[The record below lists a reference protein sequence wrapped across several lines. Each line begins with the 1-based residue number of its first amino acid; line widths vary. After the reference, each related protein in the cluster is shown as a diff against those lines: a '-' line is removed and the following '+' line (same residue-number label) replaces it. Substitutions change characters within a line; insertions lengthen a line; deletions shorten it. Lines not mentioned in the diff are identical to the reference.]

1 MANTIQIKHGTNV
14 PNVGILNPFELG
26 YVTSDGILVIG
37 DENKEAK
44 KLNYL
49 QLDKNGY
56 IPTLYSND
64 NLSFL
69 STAVNPKLWI
79 EASNYNTK
87 ATFGLVGKTGQI
99 YILEYPSNIT
109 YYERYNLPVPSANL
123 TESKGYEI
131 LTSKGGSF
139 DGDFIF
145 NNQIKLDG
153 LVSINS
159 IDSIS
164 SIESVESINSI
175 KSIKSIDSI
184 NSIGLNSNKLSF
196 YGKNNNE
203 ISEFYSIFS
212 IDNSTI
218 GISTENFGYIYYAK
232 DSMAF
237 YVNCNG
243 ERYGYV
249 IVTAETDGQLI
260 TQIRP
265 NSNSNGKID
274 LGSSGRIFRNLYAT
288 NNIIQTSDKN
298 LKTEIQP
305 LNEKYIKLFD
315 ELQPVSYR
323 LTGELHDRVH
333 LGFISQDVEA
343 AMNKI
348 GISNLEFAG
357 FCKDI
362 KVDENNNPIFLNNGE
377 PSYTYSLRYS
387 EFIALNTLM
396 IQRNKEAI
404 AQLQEENKKLKQIL
418 TDNNLL

>member
-1 MANTIQIKHGTNV
+1 MANTIQIKHGTSV

-26 YVTSDGILVIG
+26 YVTSAGILVIG

-64 NLSFL
+64 NLSFS

-123 TESKGYEI
+123 TENKGYEI

-145 NNQIKLDG
+145 NNQIKLEG
-153 LVSINS
+153 LVSIN
-159 IDSIS
+159 
-164 SIESVESINSI
+164 
-175 KSIKSIDSI
+175 SIDSI

-218 GISTENFGYIYYAK
+218 GISTENFGYVYYAK

-249 IVTAETDGQLI
+249 ITTAETDGQLI

-305 LNEKYIKLFD
+305 LNEKYTKLFD